1 MIFQAKA
8 QKKEAPPALHI
19 SVLARWA
26 DKKYYAGH
34 VTDSKPGN
42 KFVVLFE
49 DGASKTLPEEFI
61 VFGGDNDVLPLLDQ
75 SVHVL
80 VEGDTYEP
88 GLVTSIDTTGESI
101 LYTVVGESKTVTVSS
116 SDIYLEEDQA
126 KVIQSVV
133 RPASETD
140 GLLPDTPS
148 SKRSG
153 RPSAKLGESLIAAR
167 RTAGTSS
174 AKKSGQPTATTPEP
188 STSTAASGGRGAGRR
203 NKRYS

>member
-1 MIFQAKA
+1 MKA
-8 QKKEAPPALHI
+8 QKKEDPPTLHI

-61 VFGGDNDVLPLLDQ
+61 VFCGDNDVLPLLDQ

-80 VEGDTYEP
+80 IEEDTYEP
-88 GLVTSIDTTGESI
+88 GLVTAIDTTGESI
-101 LYTVVGESKTVTVSS
+101 MYTVVAESKTVTVSS
-116 SDIYLEEDQA
+116 SNIYLEEDQA

-133 RPASETD
+133 KPLAESD
-140 GLLPDTPS
+140 GTLPDTPS

-153 RPSAKLGESLIAAR
+153 RPSAKLGESFTNAR
-167 RTAGTSS
+167 RIAGSSS
-174 AKKSGQPTATTPEP
+174 AKKTAQPTATTPEP
-188 STSTAASGGRGAGRR
+188 STSTAASGGRAGRR

>member
-1 MIFQAKA
+1 M
-8 QKKEAPPALHI
+8 HI

-34 VTDSKPGN
+34 ATDTKPGN

-61 VFGGDNDVLPLLDQ
+61 VFGGENNVLPLLDQ
-75 SVHVL
+75 SVHAL

-88 GLVTSIDTTGESI
+88 GLVTAIDTTGTTI
-101 LYTVVGESKTVTVSS
+101 MYTVVAESRTVTVSS
-116 SDIYLEEDQA
+116 SDLYLEEDQA
-126 KVIQSVV
+126 KVIQSAVK
-133 RPASETD
+133 PANDSVA
-140 GLLPDTPS
+140 PDTPS

-153 RPSAKLGESLIAAR
+153 RPTAKLGDSFSTAR
-167 RTAGTSS
+167 RATGS
-174 AKKSGQPTATTPEP
+174 AKKATAAAATVTTPEP
-188 STSTAASGGRGAGRR
+188 STSNAAVPGRTGRR

>member
-1 MIFQAKA
+1 MQAKA
-8 QKKEAPPALHI
+8 HKKEDPPALYI

-80 VEGDTYEP
+80 VEEDTYEP
-88 GLVTSIDTTGESI
+88 GLVTSIDTSGETI
-101 LYTVVGESKTVTVSS
+101 KYTVVGESKTVTVTS
-116 SDIYLEEDQA
+116 SDIYLEEEQA
-126 KVIQSVV
+126 KVIQAVM
-133 RPASETD
+133 RPVSEID
-140 GLLPDTPS
+140 GLSPDTPTF
-148 SKRSG
+148 KRSG

-167 RTAGTSS
+167 RAAGTNS
-174 AKKSGQPTATTPEP
+174 AKKTGQQTATTPEP
-188 STSTAASGGRGAGRR
+188 STSTAATGGRAGRR

>member
-1 MIFQAKA
+1 MKA
-8 QKKEAPPALHI
+8 QKKEVAPALHI
-19 SVLARWA
+19 SVLARWS

-61 VFGGDNDVLPLLDQ
+61 VFGGDNDALPLLDQ

-80 VEGDTYEP
+80 VEEDTYEP
-88 GLVTSIDTTGESI
+88 GLVTAIDASGDTV
-101 LYTVVGESKTVTVSS
+101 LYTVVSESKTVTVSS
-116 SDIYLEEDQA
+116 SAIYLEEDQA
-126 KVIQSVV
+126 KVIQSVMKPV
-133 RPASETD
+133 MESD
-140 GLLPDTPS
+140 GISPDTP

-153 RPSAKLGESLIAAR
+153 RPSAKLGESVALLAAR
-167 RTAGTSS
+167 RVGGASS
-174 AKKSGQPTATTPEP
+174 SKKVAQPTVTTPEP
-188 STSTAASGGRGAGRR
+188 STSTAAAATGGRTARR